1 MKYLFSQTAVTIYF
15 INVTNP
21 INVNSEILLLHILDF
36 FSLKSFVRQDAAIR
50 YRKQD
55 NSLVVF
61 SLETGPGGA
70 RQFLVGSPGSLNHVH
85 KENCRVANPNQ
96 CPSLSQEISYRTL
109 ILSYLPSNT
118 FFS

>member
-1 MKYLFSQTAVTIYF
+1 MEYIFSQTAVYNF
-15 INVTNP
+15 
-21 INVNSEILLLHILDF
+21 VNSEIGIRYLLDF

-70 RQFLVGSPGSLNHVH
+70 RQFLVGSPGIVSATCLR
-85 KENCRVANPNQ
+85 ENCHVANPTRVVNHRK
-96 CPSLSQEISYRTL
+96 SRTAH
-109 ILSYLPSNT
+109 
-118 FFS
+118 

>member
-70 RQFLVGSPGSLNHVH
+70 RQFLVGSPGMVSATCL
-85 KENCRVANPNQ
+85 KEKCRVANPTHVVNQ
-96 CPSLSQEISYRTL
+96 CPYHSQEISYRTL
-109 ILSYLPSNT
+109 IYSYQP
-118 FFS
+118 